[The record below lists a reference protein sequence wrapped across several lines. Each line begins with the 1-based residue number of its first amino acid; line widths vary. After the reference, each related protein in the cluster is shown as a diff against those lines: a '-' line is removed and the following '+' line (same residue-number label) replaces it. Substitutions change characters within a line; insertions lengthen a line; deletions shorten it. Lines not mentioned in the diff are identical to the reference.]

1 MLVNPK
7 ESDAYYEMGEIYL
20 KLGDRNQATQA
31 LRKAVQ
37 LSPEDPEYRK
47 ALSELQ
53 ARPVR

>member
-1 MLVNPK
+1 VLVNPK